1 MAGKLVTI
9 GHSDVLT
16 WYFKNVQ
23 SSRGADALYL
33 GLYTDTTEPPITAA
47 LPATNITEL
56 GLAGYAR
63 IQLLD
68 ADWTVTADQV
78 DNVLKTFTAAID
90 WNNVY
95 GSFLT
100 NGPSGST
107 DLIAVKHFSNG
118 PFNVLNGKTI
128 DVTPK
133 FLISNVT

>member
-9 GHSDVLT
+9 GHIDILT

-23 SSRGADALYL
+23 TSRVADSLYL
-33 GLYTDTTEPPITAA
+33 GLYTDTTEPPIGAA
-47 LPATNITEL
+47 LPATDITEL
-56 GLAGYAR
+56 ALGGYAR

-68 ADWTVTADQV
+68 ADWTVVNDLVT
-78 DNVLKTFTAAID
+78 NVLKTFTASVD
-90 WNNVY
+90 WGNVY

-100 NGPSGST
+100 DGST
-107 DLIAVKHFSNG
+107 GASQLISVKHFSNG

-133 FLISNVT
+133 FLIL

>member
-9 GHSDVLT
+9 GQSDILT
-16 WYFKNVQ
+16 WYFRNVQ
-23 SSRGADALYL
+23 TSRGADALYL
-33 GLYTDTTEPPITAA
+33 GLYTDTVEPPITAG
-47 LPATNITEL
+47 LPSTNIAEL

-68 ADWTVTADQV
+68 ADWTVVNDLVTNA
-78 DNVLKTFTAAID
+78 LKTFTAAVD
-90 WNNVY
+90 WSNVY

-118 PFNVLNGKTI
+118 PFNVLDTKTI

-133 FLISNVT
+133 FLIK

>member
-9 GHSDVLT
+9 GHTDILT
-16 WYFKNVQ
+16 WYFENVQ
-23 SSRGADALYL
+23 SSRGVDALYL
-33 GLYTDTTEPPITAA
+33 GLYTDTVEPPITAA

-56 GLAGYAR
+56 ALSGYAR

-68 ADWTVTADQV
+68 ADWTVVNDQA
-78 DNVLKTFTAAID
+78 DNVLKTFTAAEN
-90 WNNVY
+90 WGNVY

-100 NGPSGST
+100 NGSSGAS

-118 PFNVLNGKTI
+118 PFNVLSGKTI

-133 FLISNVT
+133 FLIV